1 MKPSTEVRVSEL
13 KMNIT
18 VGIEPTICAPKTAR
32 LPAAIIV
39 IFISAQ
45 RYNYFLNHQ
54 TKNRKKSLIDAKNM
68 ENYTKRPKMH
78 HKEGKSNVPTD
89 KNMITQ
95 HFVTKNKLFC

>member
-18 VGIEPTICAPKTAR
+18 VGIEPTICAPKAAR

-45 RYNYFLNHQ
+45 RYHIFLNHQ
-54 TKNRKKSLIDAKNM
+54 IQKTKKSLIDEKNM
-68 ENYTKRPKMH
+68 GNYKKRPH
-78 HKEGKSNVPTD
+78 NAS
-89 KNMITQ
+89 
-95 HFVTKNKLFC
+95 

>member
-1 MKPSTEVRVSEL
+1 MK
-13 KMNIT
+13 IT

-54 TKNRKKSLIDAKNM
+54 IKNRKNHLWMQKIWETIQKD
-68 ENYTKRPKMH
+68 PKMH
-78 HKEGKSNVPTD
+78 HKGDSSNVPTD
-89 KNMITQ
+89 ENMITR
-95 HFVTKNKLFC
+95 HIVTKTKSFS

>member
-1 MKPSTEVRVSEL
+1 MKPRTEVRVQSS

-45 RYNYFLNHQ
+45 RYNYFSESPN
-54 TKNRKKSLIDAKNM
+54 KKK
-68 ENYTKRPKMH
+68 K
-78 HKEGKSNVPTD
+78 
-89 KNMITQ
+89 
-95 HFVTKNKLFC
+95 

>member
-1 MKPSTEVRVSEL
+1 MKPRLRLESQSS

-54 TKNRKKSLIDAKNM
+54 TKNRKKITYRRK
-68 ENYTKRPKMH
+68 KH
-78 HKEGKSNVPTD
+78 GKLY
-89 KNMITQ
+89 KKTQ
-95 HFVTKNKLFC
+95 NAS

>member
-54 TKNRKKSLIDAKNM
+54 TKNRKKSLMDAKIW
-68 ENYTKRPKMH
+68 ETIQKGPKMH
-78 HKEGKSNVPTD
+78 HKGD
-89 KNMITQ
+89 
-95 HFVTKNKLFC
+95 

>member
-1 MKPSTEVRVSEL
+1 
-13 KMNIT
+13 MNIT
-18 VGIEPTICAPKTAR
+18 VEIEPTICALKTAR

-54 TKNRKKSLIDAKNM
+54 TKKRNKSLIDAKNM

-89 KNMITQ
+89 KNKITQ

>member
-1 MKPSTEVRVSEL
+1 MKPRLRLESQSS

-45 RYNYFLNHQ
+45 RYNIFLNHQ
-54 TKNRKKSLIDAKNM
+54 IKNRKKSLIDAKNM
-68 ENYTKRPKMH
+68 GNYTKDPKCIIRKAKVMYLQIR
-78 HKEGKSNVPTD
+78 T
-89 KNMITQ
+89 
-95 HFVTKNKLFC
+95 

>member
-18 VGIEPTICAPKTAR
+18 VGIEPTICALKTAR

-45 RYNYFLNHQ
+45 RYNIFLNHQ
-54 TKNRKKSLIDAKNM
+54 IKKEKNHL
-68 ENYTKRPKMH
+68 
-78 HKEGKSNVPTD
+78 
-89 KNMITQ
+89 
-95 HFVTKNKLFC
+95 

>member
-45 RYNYFLNHQ
+45 RYNYFLNYQ
-54 TKNRKKSLIDAKNM
+54 TKKKKRITYRRKK
-68 ENYTKRPKMH
+68 H
-78 HKEGKSNVPTD
+78 GKLY
-89 KNMITQ
+89 KKTQ
-95 HFVTKNKLFC
+95 NAS

>member
-45 RYNYFLNHQ
+45 RHNYFLNHQ
-54 TKNRKKSLIDAKNM
+54 IKKEKNHL
-68 ENYTKRPKMH
+68 
-78 HKEGKSNVPTD
+78 
-89 KNMITQ
+89 
-95 HFVTKNKLFC
+95 

>member
-1 MKPSTEVRVSEL
+1 MKPRTEVRVSEL
-13 KMNIT
+13 KNEHNGRNRT
-18 VGIEPTICAPKTAR
+18 YDSAPKTAR
-32 LPAAIIV
+32 LPATIIV

-89 KNMITQ
+89 KNKITQ

>member
-45 RYNYFLNHQ
+45 RYNIFLNHQ
-54 TKNRKKSLIDAKNM
+54 IKNRKKSLIDAKTW
-68 ENYTKRPKMH
+68 ETIQKDPIMH
-78 HKEGKSNVPTD
+78 HKEAKVKYLLMRT
-89 KNMITQ
+89 
-95 HFVTKNKLFC
+95 

>member
-1 MKPSTEVRVSEL
+1 MKPRLRLESQSSKL
-13 KMNIT
+13 NIT

-54 TKNRKKSLIDAKNM
+54 IKKKKITYRCK
-68 ENYTKRPKMH
+68 KH
-78 HKEGKSNVPTD
+78 GKLYKKTP
-89 KNMITQ
+89 
-95 HFVTKNKLFC
+95 

>member
-1 MKPSTEVRVSEL
+1 MKPRLRLESQSS

-18 VGIEPTICAPKTAR
+18 VGIEPTICALKTAR
-32 LPAAIIV
+32 LPASIIV

-68 ENYTKRPKMH
+68 ENYTKSPKCIIRKAKVMYLQIR
-78 HKEGKSNVPTD
+78 T
-89 KNMITQ
+89 
-95 HFVTKNKLFC
+95 

>member
-1 MKPSTEVRVSEL
+1 MKPALRLESQSS

-18 VGIEPTICAPKTAR
+18 VGIEPTICALKTAR

-54 TKNRKKSLIDAKNM
+54 TKKRNKSLIDAKNM

-89 KNMITQ
+89 KNKITQ